1 MDKKMI
7 SRISMILFLAA
18 ITLVSTTVFSS
29 CSKDD
34 EFDENVLSK
43 MLTFKEANGKY
54 IFKYSTWKA
63 PEADITFTVPSNMDG
78 KEIDLS
84 KNGDWTVDSKDIK
97 ANGKDNLLD
106 PTSSVF
112 VKMVGKENIELRFNL
127 KQTIRGGE
135 QKRKGEFAGK
145 ANIQ

>member
-1 MDKKMI
+1 
-7 SRISMILFLAA
+7 
-18 ITLVSTTVFSS
+18 
-29 CSKDD
+29 
-34 EFDENVLSK
+34 
-43 MLTFKEANGKY
+43 
-54 IFKYSTWKA
+54 
-63 PEADITFTVPSNMDG
+63 MDG

-112 VKMVGKENIELRFNL
+112 VKRVGKENIELRFNL